1 MAELQQCGWHPIIVP
16 PTFVQRSITRVGV
29 YGMSI
34 LNLFSSAWE
43 AFANWRRR
51 ERAYDELMALDDYS
65 LADIGIRRSE
75 IRAICE
81 GSLLPARSGIRTSSA
96 GSGRFVSPEA
106 HLVWPSAKP

>member
-1 MAELQQCGWHPIIVP
+1 MAELQQCGWHRFIAP
-16 PTFVQRSITRVGV
+16 PHIVQRSIMCSGV
-29 YGMSI
+29 YGMSV
-34 LNLFSSAWE
+34 LHLLSSAWE

-51 ERAYDELMALDDYS
+51 ERAYDELMALDDHA

-81 GSLLPARSGIRTSSA
+81 GSLAPGRSGARLLSPR
-96 GSGRFVSPEA
+96 SGTFSSPEA